1 MKFVSLVA
9 AFAAIV
15 ASSIMVPAS
24 LVADV
29 EVKTMLDRVD
39 LACGCSLFA
48 TMPTGRHVKAA
59 SPASLIKRS
68 PRPSR
73 IGKRKEKKGRSSL
86 PTPAP
91 LSSPSAYPTAVASAS
106 PTPAP
111 TTGIDPA
118 TSRCFQLPGV
128 FSNKRLTCVVLTNA
142 IVYVDRPPAQS
153 GERYGGCCNLLNYRP
168 SQDCSIPVLNH
179 LDAPNF
185 PLETVDA
192 LCCPKS

>member
-24 LVADV
+24 LAADV

-48 TMPTGRHVKAA
+48 TMPTGTHVKAA

-118 TSRCFQLPGV
+118 TSRCFQLPGL
-128 FSNKRLTCVVLTNA
+128 FSDKRLMCDVLTNA
-142 IVYVDRPPAQS
+142 IVFVDRPPQS
-153 GERYGGCCNLLNYRP
+153 GDRCGCCNLLNYRQ
-168 SQDCSIPVLNH
+168 SQDCSIAVLNH